1 MSLTLSLTL
10 DKIFNEKKG
19 QNITNTCLLWLLEYV
34 HVTLN
39 SFKSPSVM
47 KVAYVQD
54 IEQEMCLVHVFTYS
68 GITGEPGKC
77 LFSNFGV
84 NLQIQVLA

>member
-1 MSLTLSLTL
+1 MASR
-10 DKIFNEKKG
+10 IH
-19 QNITNTCLLWLLEYV
+19 TC
-34 HVTLN
+34 TLN
-39 SFKSPSVM
+39 SFKMPSVM

-54 IEQEMCLVHVFTYS
+54 IEQEMCLVHVFTYL

-77 LFSNFGV
+77 LFSDFSV